1 MLGQWEVVV
10 VLVIALLIFGP
21 AQLPKLAKSIG
32 TSIRSFKQG
41 VKDAAGDD
49 EEPASTRRVL
59 ADEEGKKER
68 PSKTRHA

>member
-1 MLGQWEVVV
+1 MLGQWEVVAILV
-10 VLVIALLIFGP
+10 VALLIFGP

-49 EEPASTRRVL
+49 DEPASAKHVPT
-59 ADEEGKKER
+59 DEAEKKKL
-68 PSKTRHA
+68 PNKPRHA